1 MEKTQEMQMVET
13 ILKSIDDKK
22 GQQPVVLDLRG
33 ITSLCD
39 FFVIASA
46 SSVRQVKAIAENIKE
61 DLEEINIFVR
71 HQEGLKESRW
81 ILLDY
86 GDVVVHLF
94 ITEDRDHYQLES
106 IWKDAPMLDIDTY

>member
-1 MEKTQEMQMVET
+1 MEKTREFQLVES

-22 GQQPVVLDLRG
+22 GQQPIVLDLRG
-33 ITSLCD
+33 ISSLCD

-46 SSVRQVKAIAENIKE
+46 PSARQVKAIAENIRE
-61 DLEEINIFVR
+61 DLENVDIVVR

-81 ILLDY
+81 ILMDY

-94 ITEDRDHYQLES
+94 ITEDREHYQLES
-106 IWKDAPMLDIDTY
+106 IWKDAPVLDIDTN